1 MKELKMK
8 KLLLILL
15 LTLGLFVFSGCWAFM
30 GPGLDNEPIVAEND
44 ETLAVVSE
52 QIKEIFEQ

>member
-1 MKELKMK
+1 MK
-8 KLLLILL
+8 KLILILL

-30 GPGLDNEPIVAEND
+30 GPGLDDEPIVAEND